1 MKTALSQSAS
11 VGTITIDS
19 IDTNYIFF
27 HLPMDYWIGGD
38 QCYGFQPVE
47 SESGVKK
54 YKKTLGSRY
63 ALALNEHF
71 CDFLQISATYVLVI
85 DAIFIACLKYWR
97 VCLTRHIGPC
107 LEPFST
113 L

>member
-1 MKTALSQSAS
+1 MLWVSTCRIRIWGQKIQ
-11 VGTITIDS
+11 
-19 IDTNYIFF
+19 
-27 HLPMDYWIGGD
+27 
-38 QCYGFQPVE
+38 
-47 SESGVKK
+47 
-54 YKKTLGSRY
+54 KTLGSRY